1 MSAKIKFLS
10 IIAAP
15 ALLAACTVV
24 QPVEPVAVP
33 VPVAVAPAGD
43 TCNAAAYQA
52 FVGQRSPEISLP
64 AGTDFRHYRSGD
76 PVTMDHSPT
85 RLNFEYDRRGVLTA
99 VKCG

>member
-1 MSAKIKFLS
+1 MKSTKLLS
-10 IIAAP
+10 LIAAP

-24 QPVEPVAVP
+24 QPVETVP
-33 VPVAVAPAGD
+33 VPVPVVPAGD

-64 AGTDFRHYRSGD
+64 AGTEFRHYRSGD
-76 PVTMDHSPT
+76 PVTMDHVPT
-85 RLNFEYDRRGVLTA
+85 RLNFEYDRRGVLTV